1 VQEEMLIHS
10 STAQVAGRLDALGV
24 AAEVLGNACH
34 YGLQHAFQCTRH
46 DPPMLP
52 GVLAWGKTMRYL
64 RDQLVPLGW
73 TVSNARNYATVVHP
87 QGGLAI
93 TVAAGDANTG
103 LSDAVPSTKHE
114 KGPATRDAVR
124 QNQLTFA
131 DVSESFPVPTRDD
144 LGSLTWLLLHYA
156 DEEREEIR
164 MELSL
169 PQDMTAD
176 GYVTTWRERILL
188 PSVPFSPTPEEAGD
202 EDEPEIDI
210 SVERRAN

>member
-1 VQEEMLIHS
+1 MQEKMLVHS
-10 STAQVAGRLDALGV
+10 DPAQVTGRLDALGV
-24 AAEVLGNACH
+24 AAELLGNACQ
-34 YGLQHAFQCTRH
+34 YGLFHAFQCTRH

-87 QGGLAI
+87 HRGLAI

-103 LSDAVPSTKHE
+103 LSDALPSTRHE

-131 DVSESFPVPTRDD
+131 DVSESFPVPTKDE
-144 LGSLTWLLLHYA
+144 LGSQTWLLLHFA

-188 PSVPFSPTPEEAGD
+188 PPLPFSPSPEGPRV